1 MKDSRYGTM
10 INIITSVRD
19 FDSFTSKT
27 VQSTTGLSPTFSR
40 ALLAELHQIKAISI
54 AGKRANEP
62 FYQVSDNAIQIIKSQ
77 TVIDNSGI
85 QNSVKGRKEIND
97 FPCRA
102 VTVDKADVSGMGNS
116 FLKLFDSLLT
126 GVRT

>member
-19 FDSFTSKT
+19 FDSFTNKT
-27 VQSTTGLSPTFSR
+27 VQSTTGLSPAFSR
-40 ALLAELHQIKAISI
+40 VLLAELHHLKAISI
-54 AGKRANEP
+54 IGKRANEP

-77 TVIDNSGI
+77 VIVGSSGI
-85 QNSVKGRKEIND
+85 KNSVKGRKEIND

-102 VTVDKADVSGMGNS
+102 VTVDKANVSGMGNS

-126 GVRT
+126 GVRA